1 MTEYYYIYTIQ
12 QAINVAQQVL
22 EYTFNDDEI
31 YDLRE
36 NHEVIIY
43 DDDGY
48 EELAY
53 VWYDSDN
60 HTITISM

>member
-43 DDDGY
+43 DDGY